1 MSTADWMDLNRT
13 LMRFCGAYC
22 PPGARRI
29 ECNSSRPRRNGQPV
43 ERLAGVGLHT
53 PRESAGSSAMIP
65 RARDE
70 D

>member
-53 PRESAGSSAMIP
+53 PRE
-65 RARDE
+65 
-70 D
+70 